1 MNFDEAF
8 HHLLGHEGGYSNHEA
23 DPGGETMWGVT
34 KVVARA
40 HGYEGLMKDLPVNLA
55 KAIYRKSYW
64 DAVQAES
71 LPPLIRYAVFDAGVN
86 SGPGTAIKWLQEAVG
101 ATPDGI
107 LGPKT
112 LAAINELSPDGILR
126 RMLAKRLAAMTS
138 MSGWPS
144 FSRGWARRI
153 ATLLEA

>member
-86 SGPGTAIKWLQEAVG
+86 SGPGTAIRWLQEAVG

-112 LAAINELSPDGILR
+112 LAAINELNPEGILR
-126 RMLAKRLAAMTS
+126 RMLAKRLTAMTS